1 MKVKII
7 ERPSGHV
14 RIGTGELVEWP
25 EVGKTMDL
33 PDVVA
38 EGMIATGAVEKVG
51 GGTPARQTEKVEKRP
66 APAKAT
72 ETRKRK
78 V

>member
-14 RIGTGELVEWP
+14 RIDGELVEWP
-25 EVGKTMDL
+25 KVGDTIDL

-51 GGTPARQTEKVEKRP
+51 GTAPARQTEKVETRP
-66 APAKAT
+66 APAKRT

>member
-25 EVGKTMDL
+25 HVGKTIDL

-38 EGMIATGAVEKVG
+38 EGMIATGAVEKASG
-51 GGTPARQTEKVEKRP
+51 ATPARQTDKVETRP
-66 APAKAT
+66 AATKRT